1 MTCWVPEV
9 DLWHLGVVASVM
21 SHQNLQTSGQ
31 RLISEEIWCT
41 AWTRCL
47 DSCHFHGTNTKGGLL
62 ESREKQR
69 RERNC
74 RLPLPV
80 GSRAPECI
88 YECLIFVVKAYVS
101 LRCWS
106 QRHSHQ
112 WSWREILLHSL
123 PRNWTWVAWM
133 KNRNPSHQTPRGWKL
148 RNKVTLAP
156 SPHSKVR
163 MFQGD
168 KSCKNRYK
176 VYY

>member
-1 MTCWVPEV
+1 MTRWVPEV

-21 SHQNLQTSGQ
+21 SHQNLQTPGQ
-31 RLISEEIWCT
+31 RLISAEIWCT

-80 GSRAPECI
+80 GSRAPGCI
-88 YECLIFVVKAYVS
+88 YECLIFVVKACVS
-101 LRCWS
+101 LRCWY

-133 KNRNPSHQTPRGWKL
+133 KTRNPSRQTPRGWRL
-148 RNKVTLAP
+148 RNKVTLAL
-156 SPHSKVR
+156 SPFKSKNVSR
-163 MFQGD
+163 RQ
-168 KSCKNRYK
+168 KL
-176 VYY
+176 